1 MNVSCA
7 RSDSFASALPCAPPT
22 PKSVVQPLLWTGNSI
37 VFGFLFALGLWSALA
52 VLESAAIADGFI
64 AVESSRKTIQHL
76 EGGIIARIHVRD
88 GQSIVAGQLLMQLED
103 TKARTQVQSLR
114 VKLWE
119 AWARQARLTAE
130 REERA
135 DIVIPAELIPS
146 ERESSVVQILDGQRK
161 VLAARREVLA
171 AQVTVIRERMAQ
183 VQHEISGLRA
193 QEEAATQRARIIR
206 DEYAA
211 IKPLVD
217 KGLQTRPRLLSLE
230 REMAEID
237 GRRGEVIAQ
246 IARAEQAISE
256 SRATILKLQSER
268 QNETMQSLRDVE
280 SEIAQLT
287 ERLEAAADQL
297 SRTEIRAPEAG
308 VITHLRVHTPGGVIG
323 PGAPLLDLVPR
334 ADRLIVEAKV
344 KPHDIDV
351 VRMGLPAE
359 VHLSAYKQRRVRP
372 LAGVV
377 TYVSADSIIDKRS
390 GQPNYDARIEIDK
403 DQLTALDGVELVP
416 GMPVSAFIKTGEST
430 VALYALQPIL
440 DSFNRAFRED

>member
-1 MNVSCA
+1 MTGSCA
-7 RSDSFASALPCAPPT
+7 PSDSFGAALPCAPPT
-22 PKSVVQPLLWTGNSI
+22 PKPLLQPLLLTGNTL
-37 VFGFLFALGLWSALA
+37 VFGFLFALGLWSAMA
-52 VLESAAIADGFI
+52 TLESAAIADGFI

-76 EGGIIARIHVRD
+76 EGGIIAKIHVRD

-103 TKARTQVQSLR
+103 TKARTQVQALR
-114 VKLWE
+114 AKLWE
-119 AWARQARLTAE
+119 AWAKQARLTAE
-130 REERA
+130 RDERA
-135 DIVIPAELIPS
+135 DILIPAELIS
-146 ERESSVVQILDGQRK
+146 SARESSVAQILDGQRK
-161 VLAARREVLA
+161 ILAARREVLA
-171 AQVTVIRERMAQ
+171 AQVAVIGERMAQ
-183 VQHEISGLRA
+183 VQHEIAGLRA
-193 QEEAATQRARIIR
+193 QEAAAAHRARIIR
-206 DEYAA
+206 EEYAA
-211 IKPLVD
+211 IRPLVD

-237 GRRGEVIAQ
+237 GRRGETISQ
-246 IARAEQAISE
+246 ISRAEQAISE

-268 QNETMQSLRDVE
+268 QNETIQSLREVE
-280 SEIAQLT
+280 SEIVQLT

-308 VITHLRVHTPGGVIG
+308 VITDLRVHTPGGVIG

-334 ADRLIVEAKV
+334 ADRLIVHAKV

-351 VRMGLPAE
+351 VRMGLQAE
-359 VHLSAYKQRRVRP
+359 LHLSAYKQRRVRP

-377 TYVSADSIIDKRS
+377 TYVSADSIIDKRT
-390 GQPNYDARIEIDK
+390 GQHNYDSRIEIDR
-403 DQLTALDGVELVP
+403 DQVAALNGVELVP

>member
-1 MNVSCA
+1 V
-7 RSDSFASALPCAPPT
+7 FA
-22 PKSVVQPLLWTGNSI
+22 
-37 VFGFLFALGLWSALA
+37 FLFALGVWSAVA
-52 VLESAAIADGFI
+52 PLESAAIANGFI

-76 EGGIIARIHVRD
+76 EGGIISKIHVRD
-88 GQSIVAGQLLMQLED
+88 GQSIVAGQLLVQLED
-103 TKARTQVQSLR
+103 TKARTQLQAIK

-130 REERA
+130 RDEQA
-135 DIVIPAELIPS
+135 DIEIPAELIS
-146 ERESSVVQILDGQRK
+146 SARDSSVAQILDGQRK
-161 VLAARREVLA
+161 ILAARREVLA
-171 AQVTVIRERMAQ
+171 AQITVVGERMAQ
-183 VQHEISGLRA
+183 VQHEIAGLRA
-193 QEEAATQRARIIR
+193 QEAAATHRARIIR

-237 GRRGEVIAQ
+237 GRRGETIAQ
-246 IARAEQAISE
+246 ISRAEQAISE

-268 QNETMQSLRDVE
+268 QNEAAQSLRDVE
-280 SEIAQLT
+280 SEIAQLS
-287 ERLEAAADQL
+287 ERLEAAAEQL
-297 SRTEIRAPEAG
+297 SRTAIRAPEAG
-308 VITHLRVHTPGGVIG
+308 VITDLRVHTPGGVVG

-334 ADRLIVEAKV
+334 ADRLIVQAKV

-351 VRMGLPAE
+351 VRLGLPAE
-359 VHLSAYKQRRVRP
+359 VHLTAYKQRRVRP
-372 LAGVV
+372 LAGAV
-377 TYVSADSIIDKRS
+377 TYVSADSIIDKRT
-390 GQPNYDARIEIDK
+390 GQHDYDTRIEIDR
-403 DQLTALDGVELVP
+403 DQLTALDGIELVP

>member
-1 MNVSCA
+1 MTGSCA
-7 RSDSFASALPCAPPT
+7 PSDSYGGALPCAPPT
-22 PKSVVQPLLWTGNSI
+22 PQPLLRPLLWTGNTL
-37 VFGFLFALGLWSALA
+37 VFAFLFALGVWSAVA
-52 VLESAAIADGFI
+52 PLESAAIANGFI

-76 EGGIIARIHVRD
+76 EGGIISKIHVRD
-88 GQSIVAGQLLMQLED
+88 GQSIVAGQLLVQLED
-103 TKARTQVQSLR
+103 TKARTQLQAIK

-130 REERA
+130 RDEQA
-135 DIVIPAELIPS
+135 DIEIPAELIS
-146 ERESSVVQILDGQRK
+146 SARDSSVAQILDGQRK
-161 VLAARREVLA
+161 ILAARREVLA
-171 AQVTVIRERMAQ
+171 AQITVVGERMAQ
-183 VQHEISGLRA
+183 VQHEIAGLRA
-193 QEEAATQRARIIR
+193 QEAAATHRARIIR

-237 GRRGEVIAQ
+237 GRRGETIAQ
-246 IARAEQAISE
+246 ISRAEQAISE

-268 QNETMQSLRDVE
+268 QNEAAQSLRDVE
-280 SEIAQLT
+280 SEIAQLS
-287 ERLEAAADQL
+287 ERLEAAAEQL
-297 SRTEIRAPEAG
+297 SRTAIRAPEAG
-308 VITHLRVHTPGGVIG
+308 VITDLRVHTPGGVVG

-334 ADRLIVEAKV
+334 ADRLIVQAKV

-351 VRMGLPAE
+351 VRLGLPAE
-359 VHLSAYKQRRVRP
+359 VHLTAYKQRRVRP
-372 LAGVV
+372 LAGAV
-377 TYVSADSIIDKRS
+377 TYVSADSIIDKRT
-390 GQPNYDARIEIDK
+390 GQHDYDTRIEIDR
-403 DQLTALDGVELVP
+403 DQLTALDGIELVP